1 MMKLLRRFLIGI
13 CLVVFTAVVA
23 LGLGALVPR
32 PLFDSNPVME
42 VAQSSADK
50 RRILILNNPIHTDI
64 ALPADPD
71 VLEAFGFVSDGGLE
85 LDYPGVFW
93 IAFGWGGRSPGV
105 AYDAHDIFFPAVGG
119 FNAMMGC
126 NTWTAD
132 MLRRAGVKT
141 GMWTPL
147 PLTLDWS
154 LDLHNGR

>member
-32 PLFDSNPVME
+32 PLFVSNPVME

-71 VLEAFGFVSDGGLE
+71 VLEAFDLYRMAGWSWIIRVFSGLLSGG
-85 LDYPGVFW
+85 
-93 IAFGWGGRSPGV
+93 AGGPSISKRQRG
-105 AYDAHDIFFPAVGG
+105 AI
-119 FNAMMGC
+119 
-126 NTWTAD
+126 
-132 MLRRAGVKT
+132 
-141 GMWTPL
+141 
-147 PLTLDWS
+147 
-154 LDLHNGR
+154 